1 MLGII
6 EEEFAEQ
13 QNVTINSSI
22 TAIKNQLK
30 KGKNVAN
37 WLCKICVII

>member
-1 MLGII
+1 MLEII

-13 QNVTINSSI
+13 QNAIINSLI

-37 WLCKICVII
+37 